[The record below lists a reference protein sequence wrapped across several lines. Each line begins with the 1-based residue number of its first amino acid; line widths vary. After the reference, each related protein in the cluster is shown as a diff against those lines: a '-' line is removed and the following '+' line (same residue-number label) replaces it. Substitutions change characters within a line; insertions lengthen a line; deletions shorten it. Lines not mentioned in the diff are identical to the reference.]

1 MHTARTRAIGLV
13 AGALSA
19 ALALTACGGDDPE
32 PTGTDET
39 SGSSA
44 GGDVE
49 LTVSLFG
56 TFGYEET
63 GLFDEYEASHPGITI
78 KYDSI
83 QQEDEYWPALQTRL
97 NAGSGV
103 GDIQGIEVGRI
114 RDVANNQGDKWV
126 DLATTAAADQL
137 AKFPDWKTAA
147 ATTSDGKVLG
157 MGTDIGPMAICYRTD
172 LLEAAG
178 LPSDPDE
185 LAAQMSSWDDYV
197 ELGKE
202 FQANA
207 PEGTAWTDASSGF
220 YNAIISTESEIYYD
234 EAGELVWD
242 SNPAVKEAFD
252 LAAEAGSEGLTANV
266 QQFSPEWNQG
276 FVSGSFATLACPSWM
291 IGYIKGQAG
300 DAGSGQ
306 WGVTA
311 LPGGAGGN
319 WGGAYLAVPQ
329 ASEHQEEAVELL
341 MWLTAGEQQAKVFAE
356 VGNFPSNSDG
366 IAAVSDVTDD
376 YFNGAPIGE
385 IFGAVAKAAP
395 TQILGDDDGVIRN
408 QLSRALD
415 SVVANNVDPADAW
428 NAAADGIRNEIG

>member
-1 MHTARTRAIGLV
+1 MKVERIKAAGLV

-19 ALALTACGGDDPE
+19 ALVLAACGGDDPADE
-32 PTGTDET
+32 PDTTT
-39 SGSSA
+39 SEG
-44 GGDVE
+44 GGDVN

-56 TFGYEET
+56 TFGYEES

-78 KYDSI
+78 TYESI

-103 GDIQGIEVGRI
+103 ADIQGIEVARI

-126 DLATTAAADQL
+126 DLTTTSAADQIE
-137 AKFPDWKTAA
+137 KYVDWKVAA
-147 ATTSDGKVLG
+147 ATTPDGKVLG

-185 LAAQMSSWDDYV
+185 LAAELGSWDDYV
-197 ELGKE
+197 ELGKQ
-202 FQANA
+202 FMASA
-207 PEGTAWTDASSGF
+207 PDGTAWTDAGSGF
-220 YNAIISTESEIYYD
+220 YNAIVSTESEIYYD

-242 SNPAVKEAFD
+242 SNPAVRHAFD
-252 LAAEAGSEGLTANV
+252 LAAEAAQEGLTANV

-276 FVSGSFATLACPSWM
+276 FASGSFATLACPSWM

-306 WGVTA
+306 WNVTG

-319 WGGAYLAVPQ
+319 WGGAYLGIPQ
-329 ASEHQEEAVELL
+329 ASEHQEEAAELL
-341 MWLTAGEQQAKVFAE
+341 AWLTAGEQQAKVFAQ
-356 VGNFPSNSDG
+356 VGNFPSNLDG
-366 IAAVSDVTDD
+366 IAEVGDVTDD

-385 IFGAVAKAAP
+385 IFGAVAEAAP
-395 TQILGDDDGVIRN
+395 TQILGDNDGVIKD

-415 SVVANNVDPADAW
+415 SVATNGVSPEDAW
-428 NAAADGIRNEIG
+428 AAAMADIENQIG

>member
-1 MHTARTRAIGLV
+1 MHTARTKAAALV

-19 ALALTACGGDDPE
+19 ALVLTACGGDTELASD
-32 PTGTDET
+32 T
-39 SGSSA
+39 SPGNEE

-56 TFGYEET
+56 TFGYEES
-63 GLFDEYEASHPGITI
+63 GLFDEYEKSHPGITI
-78 KYDSI
+78 QYESI

-103 GDIQGIEVGRI
+103 ADIQGIEVGRI

-126 DLATTAAADQL
+126 DLATTSVADQL
-137 AKFPDWKTAA
+137 TQFPEWKTAA

-172 LLEAAG
+172 LLEQAG
-178 LPSDPDE
+178 LPSDPAELADE
-185 LAAQMSSWDDYV
+185 LGSWDDYV
-197 ELGKE
+197 ALGKE

-207 PEGTAWTDASSGF
+207 PGGTAWTDASSGL
-220 YNAIISTESEIYYD
+220 YNAIISTEAEIYYD

-242 SNPAVKEAFD
+242 SNPAVKSAFD
-252 LAAEAGSEGLTANV
+252 LAAEAGNEGLTANV

-300 DAGSGQ
+300 DDGSGQ
-306 WGVTA
+306 WNVTG
-311 LPGGAGGN
+311 LPGGTGGN
-319 WGGAYLAVPQ
+319 WGGAYLAIPQ
-329 ASEHQEEAVELL
+329 ASEHQEEAAELVA
-341 MWLTAGEQQAKVFAE
+341 WLTAGEQQAKVFAS
-356 VGNFPSNSDG
+356 VGNFPSNSEG
-366 IAAVSDVTDD
+366 IAAVGDVTDE

-385 IFGAVAKAAP
+385 IFGAVAEAAP

-415 SVVANNVDPADAW
+415 SVVANDVDPAVAW
-428 NAAADGIRNEIG
+428 DAAADGIRNEIG